1 MSLATF
7 YTCLSF
13 YRKARIAYKY
23 LVFLL
28 TVLSLLLRD
37 GGFFDMEKKT
47 LGAEADIEAG
57 NDDDVLV

>member
-1 MSLATF
+1 MSLAPF

-23 LVFLL
+23 HVFVL

-37 GGFFDMEKKT
+37 GEFFDMEKTT
-47 LGAEADIEAG
+47 LGPEANIEAG